1 MIKISLEGGT
11 KTQRNLTEQAARFII
26 GELVPRKRKLELDI
40 QIHTMEHWV
49 GLCEHLD
56 TNEFEIN
63 IHSKQNLYEYIATL
77 AHELVH
83 MKQYLRGELAS
94 DFRRMKWMGKDMTD
108 LPYSK
113 QPWEIEAQELQ
124 HGLAK
129 DFIKGE
135 LDMTLKQA
143 KTTCPRSM
151 KVL

>member
-1 MIKISLEGGT
+1 MIKICLEGGT

-40 QIHTMEHWV
+40 MIHSMKGYY
-49 GLCEHLD
+49 GLCEHVD

-63 IHSKQNLYEYIATL
+63 IHSKQNLYQYITTL

-83 MKQYLRGELAS
+83 MKQYIRGELKS
-94 DFRRMKWMGKDMTD
+94 DCRKMSWMGKDMSD

-113 QPWEIEAQELQ
+113 QPWESEAYDLQ
-124 HGLAK
+124 HDLAK
-129 DFIKGE
+129 NFIIGE
-135 LDMTLKQA
+135 LGMTLKQA

-151 KVL
+151 KVI